1 MRLGKALVLA
11 AITALLLAS
20 ASLPG
25 KPVARAGEGQ
35 GRLYVVCM
43 TTVLASIVEQVGG
56 PYVQVEAIVPA
67 GFCPGHYDIR
77 PSDVEAVSRADI
89 LLGHIHVFPWV
100 EKLLQAAGRSVDE
113 LKMLHGPWNTPEGAI
128 SYVKNITEIL
138 CSHPGTN
145 STMRD
150 YFTTMNATICSE
162 LEELAR
168 SLRARAEE
176 LDVGSVKVICMKWQV
191 PFVSW
196 LGFNITA
203 TFKPPERMSPKEIE
217 DLISKGKKE
226 GVAIVID
233 NLQSGTEVGT
243 EVARE
248 IGAEHVVLTNF
259 PGAVPGTK
267 TLADMLRYNAHQLF
281 NATARW
287 RAYGGMIRQLKSRV
301 EALEGQNTL
310 LLGLTVGLAM
320 IALAEAVLLAVWRK
334 RA

>member
-1 MRLGKALVLA
+1 MRLGKALVLV

-20 ASLPG
+20 AGLPD
-25 KPVARAGEGQ
+25 KPVARAEADHDG
-35 GRLYVVCM
+35 LYVVCM
-43 TTVLASIVEQVGG
+43 TTVLASIVEQIGG
-56 PYVQVEAIVPA
+56 PYVEVEAIVPA

-77 PSDVEAVSRADI
+77 PSDVEAVSKADI
-89 LLGHIHVFPWV
+89 LLGHIAVFPWV
-100 EKLLQAAGRSVDE
+100 EKLLQAAGRSVDD
-113 LKMLHGPWNTPEGAI
+113 LIMLHGAWNTPEGAI

-138 CSHPGTN
+138 CTHPKTN
-145 STMRD
+145 STMAS
-150 YFTTMNATICSE
+150 YFTEMNATVCSE
-162 LEELAR
+162 LQELA
-168 SLRARAEE
+168 SYLKSRAEE
-176 LDVGSVKVICMKWQV
+176 LGVGSIKVICMQWQV

-203 TFKPPERMSPKEIE
+203 TFPPPERMSPKDIE
-217 DLISKGKKE
+217 ALVSKGREE

-259 PGAVPGTK
+259 PGAAPGTK
-267 TLADMLRYNAHQLF
+267 TLADMFRHNAYQLF

-287 RAYGGMIRQLKSRV
+287 KAYGGMIRQLENQV
-301 EALEGQNTL
+301 EALKSQNTL
-310 LLGLTVGLAM
+310 LLGLTIGLAV
-320 IALAEAVLLAVWRK
+320 IAIAEAALLIAWRR